1 MKRLPLFLSA
11 AFLVLLLAAC
21 TEQSPATDSED
32 TAQGATVTED
42 SSTKTGGPSD
52 PVLTLGEDG
61 QGTVSTQWTVGDN
74 TVQVTQA
81 FTYTTQDN
89 GEKVITDIGAA
100 TVENLKGWFSVDPE
114 VEIQADK
121 IFRSE
126 DGWIATVPFLYYA
139 SDGSG
144 QHTYDG
150 VSIIELNTWS
160 TTPEEDA

>member
-21 TEQSPATDSED
+21 TEQAPATDSED
-32 TAQGATVTED
+32 TAQGA
-42 SSTKTGGPSD
+42 
-52 PVLTLGEDG
+52 
-61 QGTVSTQWTVGDN
+61 TVSTQWTVGDN

-89 GEKVITDIGAA
+89 GAKVITDIGAA